1 MATTTMVTT
10 TVVTVVT
17 TLVPV
22 TTLVLAQ
29 PTQLQVGPQQGSWGT
44 TPPLPRAMVLA
55 LLSRVLARALP
66 AATTLLTLAHT
77 HTVVQAMVALQGGST
92 VGSLRLV
99 TLTLALDLALVSVSL
114 PVPVLF
120 QTLHCC

>member
-1 MATTTMVTT
+1 MVTTTMVTT
-10 TVVTVVT
+10 TVMTVVT

-29 PTQLQVGPQQGSWGT
+29 PTQLQVGPQQGSRG
-44 TPPLPRAMVLA
+44 TPPPLLRAMVLA

-114 PVPVLF
+114 SVPVLF